1 MDDMPGQ
8 SKKSTEKGV
17 SHRAGNSIEPVVR
30 QIEKPAVNV
39 IKIGAGETALE
50 EARQNAVEQNNSV
63 PEARL
68 PAITQSETVPSV
80 VLLKNTRSVK
90 EKSQHKLAAPRQSKF
105 AGGQVKVAEKV
116 SGNISSTFTSSQK
129 TDLSGRVIDKPDA
142 VANIPPKESLSKV
155 KVAADILNLRILPDL
170 QRAVV
175 ARLEKGTV
183 LKVIGLEKAWLQV
196 ETSDGRTGWV
206 AGHLT
211 TDLRTGRRAQAP
223 L

>member
-1 MDDMPGQ
+1 
-8 SKKSTEKGV
+8 
-17 SHRAGNSIEPVVR
+17 H
-30 QIEKPAVNV
+30 
-39 IKIGAGETALE
+39 
-50 EARQNAVEQNNSV
+50 
-63 PEARL
+63 L

-80 VLLKNTRSVK
+80 VPLKNTRSVK

-105 AGGQVKVAEKV
+105 AGGQVKVVEKMHR
-116 SGNISSTFTSSQK
+116 NISSTSTSSQK
-129 TDLSGRVIDKPDA
+129 MDPLLTDKTKYQDKQLDRKQLESGPSERVIDKPDA
-142 VANIPPKESLSKV
+142 VANMLPKESPSKV
-155 KVAADILNLRILPDL
+155 KVAADILNMRILPDV